1 MRYKVRKLYAC
12 KLIPEGT
19 IINQEAFDE
28 LDIFKK
34 AFKPIKEKINKKI
47 EITVHNATYFLAP
60 DFNYA
65 SIKTVNDYGLF
76 KKNGGGFIPEEMEL
90 IEDSLNDIPNKKH
103 LKEFSKYC
111 EKVIGRD
118 KLYIQDSL
126 IDDFINEKN
135 KPND

>member
-19 IINQEAFDE
+19 IINQETFDE

-34 AFKPIKEKINKKI
+34 AFKPIKEKIKLKHFSTSNGNISGFSKYQIIKNDEDEFTNQ
-47 EITVHNATYFLAP
+47 EIIL
-60 DFNYA
+60 
-65 SIKTVNDYGLF
+65 
-76 KKNGGGFIPEEMEL
+76 ME
-90 IEDSLNDIPNKKH
+90 DALNDIPNKKH

-118 KLYIQDSL
+118 KLYIQGSL